1 MRIASLAT
9 MAITIAAS
17 APPRALADPV
27 VTVYVRDNASVPLGQ
42 ISRAQK
48 LAKDMFAAIGVRIE
62 WRLGQPSISSPGGS
76 IAIELV
82 DQTPASLM
90 PGALAY
96 AKPYEGIHIQIF
108 YDRIQRGPYQTERLA
123 HVLVHEITHILQGI
137 VRHSDSGVMKAKW
150 TWEDERQMLDHLLS
164 FTEADINLI
173 HHGLLASHPLLLNGE
188 IPSSDGG
195 FR

>member
-1 MRIASLAT
+1 MRIASLTT
-9 MAITIAAS
+9 MAITIAAR
-17 APPRALADPV
+17 AHTQVLVDPP
-27 VTVYVRDNASVPLGQ
+27 VTVYVRDNASVPPDQLG
-42 ISRAQK
+42 RAQN
-48 LAKDMFAAIGVRIE
+48 LAKEMFAAIGVRIE

-82 DQTPASLM
+82 DNTPARLM

-96 AKPYEGIHIQIF
+96 AKPYEGTHIQIF
-108 YDRIQRGPYQTERLA
+108 YDRIKRGPYQTERLA

-150 TWEDERQMLDHLLS
+150 TWEDERQMLDHPLS

-173 HHGLLASHPLLLNGE
+173 HHGLLASHPLM
-188 IPSSDGG
+188 P
-195 FR
+195 